1 MGLKAFCEELSGQK
15 FQMISYHKLPPDA
28 SRCLPMQMINWGNGV
43 TIERKP
49 EGAVLNFLQ
58 LENGRGQIKL
68 PLFRKCWPSSAT
80 IKLRWRNQR
89 FPKFMMTADLTTLLT
104 QIVGISSRC
113 EL

>member
-15 FQMISYHKLPPDA
+15 FQMISYHKF
-28 SRCLPMQMINWGNGV
+28 SCLPMQMINWGNGV

-80 IKLRWRNQR
+80 MKLRWRNQR
-89 FPKFMMTADLTTLLT
+89 FPKFMMTANLTTLLT
-104 QIVGISSRC
+104 QIVGISSKC
-113 EL
+113 GEL